1 MKREGT
7 MSKSISISKV
17 LSLVYKL
24 LVEVCSLRKEN
35 KKLQQELD
43 KYRVAKNSSNSSMPP
58 SSDFTRP
65 KKTQSLRAPSGK
77 KTGGQPGHKGHTLRM
92 AGTPDVVQELKPVCC
107 AVCGCG
113 FHEHN
118 LVEAG
123 RRQVIDIPPVVPV
136 VTEYRVFKGTCK
148 CGYQTAAQYPCNVET
163 AVSYGAN
170 VQSLVAYLS
179 VRQYMPVARI
189 AEFFA
194 SVLGLK
200 ISTGGICYLLDK
212 TGRKAA
218 IEYESIRQSVV
229 ESPIIGAD
237 ETGVNI
243 NGKNHWAWAFQS
255 KGATYIAV
263 HPGRG
268 TKAIDEIMPEGFG
281 NNILV
286 TDCWPSY
293 FKKGAMS
300 HQICT
305 AHLQRDLNYLAQR
318 FPANTWVKR
327 LSGLIGNAIEMH
339 RSGNLQQVKVDEIH
353 RSFDLLLT
361 EPASEKNIKELK
373 TFQNRM
379 VKYQDYVFAFLD
391 KPEIPPD
398 NNGSE
403 RAIRNF
409 KVKQKVSGFFKS
421 DEGADTYSIFRSIID
436 TAIKNGQNPYLALKV
451 IAIR

>member
-1 MKREGT
+1 
-7 MSKSISISKV
+7 MSKDISISKV

-24 LVEVCSLRKEN
+24 LAEVYTLRKEN

-43 KYRVAKNSSNSSMPP
+43 KYRVTKDSSNSSMPP
-58 SSDFTRP
+58 SSDLPKP
-65 KKTQSLRAPSGK
+65 KKTQSLRAPSGNK
-77 KTGGQPGHKGHTLRM
+77 PGGQPGHKGNTLRM
-92 AGTPDVVQELKPVCC
+92 AETPGVVRELKPVCC
-107 AVCGCG
+107 AGCGCPLDG
-113 FHEHN
+113 HA

-148 CGYQTAAQYPCNVET
+148 CGHQTVAQYPCNVET
-163 AVSYGAN
+163 TVSYGAN

-218 IEYESIRQSVV
+218 TEYESIRQSVV

-255 KGATYIAV
+255 TGATYIAV
-263 HPGRG
+263 HAGRG
-268 TKAIDEIMPEGFG
+268 TKAIGEIMPEGFD

-339 RSGNLQQVKVDEIH
+339 RSGNLRQVKVDEIH
-353 RSFDLLLT
+353 RSFDLLLK

-373 TFQNRM
+373 TFQERM

-398 NNGSE
+398 NNASE

-436 TAIKNGQNPYLALKV
+436 TSIKNGQNPYLTLKT
-451 IAIR
+451 IAFR